1 MDKEERQLFNEMLLQ
16 LRRIST
22 SINYIALDIA
32 QQREKQNKT
41 LLKNEGNNVI
51 NNHYSS

>member
-1 MDKEERQLFNEMLLQ
+1 MDKEEKQLLNEMLLQ

-22 SINYIALDIA
+22 SINYIALDLA

-41 LLKNEGNNVI
+41 LLKNEGNYDNKLF
-51 NNHYSS
+51 